1 MNIAINVG
9 LSYLKELELKGKLS
23 SHFSNVIFS
32 SRDTVFNYKPR
43 Q

>member
-1 MNIAINVG
+1 MNVAINVG

-23 SHFSNVIFS
+23 SHFLMLFS
-32 SRDTVFNYKPR
+32 SRDTVFDYKPR